1 MNAFTEIQWF
11 TLESGLHGFRPVYYA
26 QRQIQLADGQLFP
39 SLPIHSE
46 PAMNIKFYNT
56 LTNSTEDFAPIDSNA
71 VRMYSCGPTV
81 YDFAHIGNFRSFL
94 FADVIRRS
102 LEFFGHNV
110 HHVMNITDVGHMTDD
125 SNADGAGEDKMAA
138 AAQRVKED
146 KKSGKVPEG
155 AVENPEDPY
164 QIADYYTKAFLK
176 DAQLLGVKVAF
187 EPENILKATD
197 NIDTM
202 QEMISQLIDKGHA
215 YVGPDGVVY
224 FSVDSF
230 DDYGKLSGN
239 TLDQLQ
245 IGASGRV
252 SDENQ
257 SNKKHPADF
266 MLWKA
271 DETHIMKWDSPWG
284 TGYPGWHIEC
294 SCMARKRL
302 GQDVIDIHTGGEDLI
317 FPHHECEIAQ
327 SRGATGA
334 DAFAKFW
341 MHARFLMV
349 EGEKMSKSKGNFWTV
364 RDVVEGR
371 ATGVKVH
378 PAVLR
383 LELIKSHY
391 RSNMNFTKKGLQ
403 DSANVVK
410 RLTEFRKK
418 LEAAAGDTTAE
429 VDLAHPILQA
439 FGEALADDLNF
450 SKALAV
456 ILPWASTEPDNPAE
470 ALVVL
475 DRING
480 VLAVAPLAAVE
491 STASNLDD
499 EPDIISLC
507 KAMDDARCA
516 KDWPTSDAIRTQL
529 EDAGYDVQT
538 TPEGTVAEKKLA

>member
-538 TPEGTVAEKKLA
+538 TPEGTVAEKKLV

>member
-1 MNAFTEIQWF
+1 MLRANSNWPTAN
-11 TLESGLHGFRPVYYA
+11 
-26 QRQIQLADGQLFP
+26 LFP
-39 SLPIHSE
+39 SLPIHSK

-56 LTNSTEDFAPIDSNA
+56 LTNSTEDFTPVDSDV

-146 KKSGKVPEG
+146 KKSGKVPDG

-164 QIADYYTKAFLK
+164 QIADYYTKAFLE

-187 EPENILKATD
+187 EPDNILKATD
-197 NIDTM
+197 HIDTM
-202 QEMISQLIDKGHA
+202 QEMISELIEKDHA

-245 IGASGRV
+245 TGAGGRV

-302 GQDVIDIHTGGEDLI
+302 GKDVIDIHTGGEDLI

-364 RDVVEGR
+364 RDVLEGR

-429 VDLAHPILQA
+429 VDLSHPILQA
-439 FGEALADDLNF
+439 FGEALAEDLNF

-456 ILPWASTEPDNPAE
+456 VLPWASSEPDNPAE
-470 ALVVL
+470 ALAAL
-475 DRING
+475 DRIND

-491 STASNLDD
+491 SAASDSGD

-507 KAMDDARCA
+507 KAMDDARGA
-516 KDWPTSDAIRTQL
+516 KDWSTSDSIRAQL
-529 EDAGYDVQT
+529 ENAGYDVQT

>member
-1 MNAFTEIQWF
+1 MTI
-11 TLESGLHGFRPVYYA
+11 R
-26 QRQIQLADGQLFP
+26 
-39 SLPIHSE
+39 
-46 PAMNIKFYNT
+46 FYNT
-56 LTNSTEDFAPIDSNA
+56 LSNSTEEFTPVEGKT

-102 LEFFGHNV
+102 LEFFGYDV

-138 AAQRVKED
+138 AAKRVKED

-155 AVENPEDPY
+155 AVSDPDDPY
-164 QIADYYTKAFLK
+164 QIADYYTKAFLE
-176 DAQLLGVKVAF
+176 DAQTLGVKVAF
-187 EPENILKATD
+187 EPDNILKATE

-202 QEMISQLIDKGHA
+202 QDMIGRLVERGHA

-224 FSVDSF
+224 YSVESF
-230 DDYGKLSGN
+230 PEYGSLSGN

-245 IGASGRV
+245 TGAGGRV
-252 SDENQ
+252 SDEDQ

-266 MLWKA
+266 MLWKP
-271 DETHIMKWDSPWG
+271 DNTHIMKWDSPWG

-302 GQDVIDIHTGGEDLI
+302 GRDVIDIHTGGEDLI

-334 DAFAKFW
+334 DSFARFW

-364 RDVVEGR
+364 RDVLSGG
-371 ATGVKVH
+371 ATGVPVH

-403 DSANVVK
+403 DSAGAVR
-410 RLTEFRKK
+410 RLTEFRAK
-418 LEAAAGDTTAE
+418 LEDATGGETAE
-429 VDLAHPILQA
+429 VDLDHPILKE

-450 SKALAV
+450 SKALSIV
-456 ILPWASTEPDNPAE
+456 LPWAGAQAENPAE
-470 ALVVL
+470 ALAVL
-475 DRING
+475 NRIND
-480 VLAVAPLAAVE
+480 VLAVAPLGSDGDADG
-491 STASNLDD
+491 SGDDDDISGLCRQLD
-499 EPDIISLC
+499 E
-507 KAMDDARCA
+507 ARAA
-516 KDWPTSDAIRTQL
+516 KDYGTADAIRDQIQN
-529 EDAGYDVQT
+529 AGYDVKT
-538 TPEGTVAEKKLA
+538 TPDGTVAEKRMA

>member
-1 MNAFTEIQWF
+1 MAI
-11 TLESGLHGFRPVYYA
+11 R
-26 QRQIQLADGQLFP
+26 
-39 SLPIHSE
+39 
-46 PAMNIKFYNT
+46 FYNT
-56 LTNSTEDFAPIDSNA
+56 LTNATEEFTPVEADC

-94 FADVIRRS
+94 FSDVIRRT
-102 LEFFGHNV
+102 LEFFGHKV

-125 SNADGAGEDKMAA
+125 SNADGAGEDKMQL

-155 AVENPEDPY
+155 AVANPDDPY
-164 QIADYYTKAFLK
+164 QIADYYTTAFLE
-176 DAQLLGVKVAF
+176 DAKLLGVKVAS
-187 EPENILKATD
+187 EPDNILKATD

-202 QEMISQLIDKGHA
+202 QEMISQLIEKEHA

-224 FSVDSF
+224 YSVESF
-230 DDYGKLSGN
+230 EDYGKLSGN
-239 TLDQLQ
+239 TLENLRT
-245 IGASGRV
+245 GEGGRINEA
-252 SDENQ
+252 DQ
-257 SNKKHPADF
+257 SNKKNPADF

-271 DETHIMKWDSPWG
+271 DSSHIMKWDSPWG

-302 GQDVIDIHTGGEDLI
+302 GKDVIDIHTGGEDLI

-334 DAFAKFW
+334 DSFAKFW

-364 RDVVEGR
+364 RDVLEGD

-403 DSANVVK
+403 DSANVVRK
-410 RLTEFRKK
+410 LTDFRTK
-418 LEAAAGDTTAE
+418 LMAKVTDGETAE
-429 VDLAHPILQA
+429 VTLDHPILKA

-456 ILPWASTEPDNPAE
+456 VLPWVGTEPDNAAE
-470 ALVVL
+470 ALAVL

-480 VLAVAPLAAVE
+480 VLAVAPLGDDSSDASADGDVDIAAM
-491 STASNLDD
+491 
-499 EPDIISLC
+499 C
-507 KAMDDARCA
+507 KALDDARAA
-516 KDWPTSDAIRTQL
+516 KDWGTADAVRDQIQA
-529 EDAGYDVQT
+529 AGYDVKT
-538 TPEGTVAEKKLA
+538 TPDGTVAEKKLA

>member
-1 MNAFTEIQWF
+1 MVHPGIRSPRIQ
-11 TLESGLHGFRPVYYA
+11 TSLLCSETNPIGRRPN
-26 QRQIQLADGQLFP
+26 LFP